1 MEPNNWCS
9 RRRVLQKNLMEVSI
23 MITYSKIMDI
33 NYIHAI
39 QENEN
44 NIYYAFQDSFKVL
57 YSNILLKYDIHYNI
71 TLHRWTDTYAKWP
84 KKKYDGYNT
93 LLEIDF
99 LNNKNSIIELD
110 ENICSFFENI
120 TTIYYMPFRRKYRI
134 YQTNNLT
141 VLWEE
146 IKNSITMLEKN

>member
-1 MEPNNWCS
+1 
-9 RRRVLQKNLMEVSI
+9 

-39 QENEN
+39 QEHEN

-71 TLHRWTDTYAKWP
+71 TLHRWTDTYVKWP

-110 ENICSFFENI
+110 ENICSFFKNI

-141 VLWEE
+141 ALWEE